1 MRRLEPRP
9 ATVRPEAHLTAA
21 DAEWLEAI
29 AAQKRE
35 AARTT
40 SGPWAAQQRAEADGL
55 EAAAHRARDPAAHGL
70 EDLRRGCGNEA
81 APRVDLNAPARVRDP
96 AMTVRQSP
104 DMLAADASLARLSLA
119 READVLTMAVETAQD
134 TGATTAAEK
143 MLAHQLAA
151 AHPLAMG
158 LFATAAG
165 ELHKHRVAGHLN
177 PDALAE
183 AVRSANAGAR
193 VMAAFAQGA
202 LALDRLRN
210 GGRQTVTVQH
220 VTVADGGQAVVAGT
234 VSPAARAR
242 SAGPH
247 RAGDET

>member
-1 MRRLEPRP
+1 MVETETRRVP
-9 ATVRPEAHLTAA
+9 AQAEAPLTAA
-21 DAEWLEAI
+21 EAEWLDAI

-35 AARTT
+35 AAGTT
-40 SGPWAAQQRAEADGL
+40 GTPWAAQQRAEADGL
-55 EAAAHRARDPAAHGL
+55 EAAARRARDPASHAV

-81 APRVDLNAPARVRDP
+81 APRVELDASTRVRDV
-96 AMTVRQSP
+96 ATTVRQSP
-104 DMLAADASLARLSLA
+104 DMLAADGSLARLTLA
-119 READVLTMAVETAQD
+119 RDADVLPLAVELAQD
-134 TGATTAAEK
+134 AGATTAAEK

-158 LFATAAG
+158 LFATASG
-165 ELHKHRVAGHLN
+165 ELHKHRVAAHLN
-177 PDALAE
+177 PEALAE

-220 VTVADGGQAVVAGT
+220 VTVTDGGQAVVAGMIK
-234 VSPAARAR
+234 
-242 SAGPH
+242 G
-247 RAGDET
+247 GGGKK